1 MALIPRLGA
10 IPLVIALLGLAF
22 ALPEFSHHQEAD
34 VFLQERA
41 VCYDDDTLLSFK
53 YWLVD
58 AEPYCSSLLGIR
70 DIISTLPPAIS
81 RTTTRTVSSSV
92 RTLPT
97 TTTVAEVTAFTTVT
111 ITAGQNQKRGN
122 AAQITGATNGQ
133 PQPSAYNYVQSMCSG
148 ANTNASIAS
157 SVYSACS
164 CLNIA
169 PKTVKTQSTTQSTRT
184 ITGSIVKTEAA
195 ATITSGTSTVTITET
210 LGPQGGYYPYQVY
223 TGSSGLTSSS
233 STEALLSGS
242 FVPSVTASSESS
254 DEVPSPS
261 IAPDT
266 FDISYSTGI
275 GSSPEGGGASTTS
288 APYPAID
295 TSLPP
300 TLVAD
305 PISSSTISSI
315 LPVGTSVNP
324 AGCPRQ
330 NDTIYTNSYGQQYQL
345 QCYRF
350 YSGVVSIGLDQPNFR
365 TCIEQCSRVNAGFS
379 AIRCYG
385 VTWLQYEEGGIHCN
399 LKSQDALANYTTNYL
414 AVSAVLLTGVPPP
427 VVGQFR
433 TAGNN
438 EESKTAVEG
447 KAQLPDNHA
456 RTWRMAKV
464 PRRLRMLWR
473 E

>member
-22 ALPEFSHHQEAD
+22 AHSEFSRRHEAD
-34 VFLQERA
+34 VFLRERA
-41 VCYDDDTLLSFK
+41 ICYDDDTLSSFK
-53 YWLVD
+53 YWRVD
-58 AEPYCSSLLGIR
+58 AEP
-70 DIISTLPPAIS
+70 
-81 RTTTRTVSSSV
+81 TTRTVSSSV
-92 RTLPT
+92 GTLPT
-97 TTTVAEVTAFTTVT
+97 TTTVAEATAFTTVT

-122 AAQITGATNGQ
+122 AAQITGTINGQ
-133 PQPSAYNYVQSMCSG
+133 SQPSAYNYVQSMCSG

-169 PKTVKTQSTTQSTRT
+169 PKTVQTQSTIQSTRT
-184 ITGSIVKTEAA
+184 ITGSIVQTEAA
-195 ATITSGTSTVTITET
+195 ATITSGTFTVTVTET
-210 LGPQGGYYPYQVY
+210 LSHQGGYYPYQVY
-223 TGSSGLTSSS
+223 TDSSSLTSSS
-233 STEALLSGS
+233 STGGTLSGS
-242 FVPSVTASSESS
+242 FVPSITASSEPS

-261 IAPDT
+261 VGPDT
-266 FDISYSTGI
+266 FNTSYSTGI
-275 GSSPEGGGASTTS
+275 GSGPKGGGASTTF

-300 TLVAD
+300 SSVAD
-305 PISSSTISSI
+305 PIPSSTISSI
-315 LPVGTSVNP
+315 LPVGTSVDP
-324 AGCPRQ
+324 AGCPRE
-330 NDTIYTNSYGQQYQL
+330 NNTIYTNSYGQQYQL

-350 YSGVVSIGLDQPNFR
+350 YSGAISIGLDQPNFR

-399 LKSQDALANYTTNYL
+399 LKSQGALASYTTNYL

-433 TAGNN
+433 TAGND

-447 KAQLPDNHA
+447 KAQLPDNHPW
-456 RTWRMAKV
+456 TWRMAKV
-464 PRRLRMLWR
+464 PRRLGML
-473 E
+473 